1 MPPAPVATPPC
12 GTLLPALEPEPLDWT
27 CVVSSSSSSSSS
39 SPASAGAA
47 PMASAAE
54 VAAMTERTR
63 FCLKSNGAPFSMGR
77 NVSIVRARPRH
88 GNNGRRS
95 DERRSRLIAA
105 RAGVGVPRVT
115 SRSWRAPA
123 VDLGLACAV
132 VGAISVVLFPIAELD
147 PGVSSGVLYVLGV
160 LLLATRRGLRA
171 GLAASVFSA
180 AALDY
185 FHADPVGTFYAKDPG
200 DLVAVAVLLGTAA
213 VATLIGN
220 RARHDAERIRLREVE
235 ASRARVIQAADE
247 ERRRVVRDLHD
258 GAQQRLVHTVI
269 TLKMAR
275 ELMDRDEAAAL
286 VAEALDNAQRATQ
299 ELGELAHGIL
309 PSVLTHGGL
318 RAGIDAL
325 AARMPVPVETD
336 VPSVRLA
343 PAVEATAYFVTAEA
357 LTNVAKHARARRVW
371 VSATVRAR
379 GLEVRVDDD
388 GVGGARRDGTGLL
401 GLQDR
406 LAALH
411 GRVRGGS

>member
-1 MPPAPVATPPC
+1 
-12 GTLLPALEPEPLDWT
+12 
-27 CVVSSSSSSSSS
+27 
-39 SPASAGAA
+39 
-47 PMASAAE
+47 
-54 VAAMTERTR
+54 
-63 FCLKSNGAPFSMGR
+63 
-77 NVSIVRARPRH
+77 
-88 GNNGRRS
+88 
-95 DERRSRLIAA
+95 LIAA
-105 RAGVGVPRVT
+105 PAGVGVPDVT
-115 SRSWRAPA
+115 TRSWRAAA

-132 VGAISVVLFPIAELD
+132 VGAITAVLFPIAEFD

-171 GLAASVFSA
+171 GLAASVISA
-180 AALDY
+180 AALEF
-185 FHADPVGTFYAKDPG
+185 FHADPVGTLFAKDPG
-200 DLVAVAVLLGTAA
+200 DLVAIAVLLVTAT
-213 VATLIGN
+213 VASLIGN

-275 ELMDRDEAAAL
+275 DRLDGDEAATL
-286 VAEALDNAQRATQ
+286 VDEALHNAQRANQ
-299 ELGELAHGIL
+299 ELRELAHGIL

-357 LTNVAKHARARRVW
+357 LTNVAKHARARRVR
-371 VSATVRAR
+371 VSAKVGERD
-379 GLEVRVDDD
+379 LEVRVDDD
-388 GVGGARRDGTGLL
+388 GVGGARSDGSGLL

-406 LAALH
+406 LAALD
-411 GRVRGGS
+411 GRLRVETPLGGGTRVTAEIPLPPAR

>member
-27 CVVSSSSSSSSS
+27 CVVSFSSSSSS
-39 SPASAGAA
+39 SPARAGAA
-47 PMASAAE
+47 PMASAAA
-54 VAAMTERTR
+54 VAAMTDRTR
-63 FCLKSNGAPFSMGR
+63 FCLKSTALPSRWIGTPP
-77 NVSIVRARPRH
+77 IVRARPRH
-88 GNNGRRS
+88 GNNGGRS
-95 DERRSRLIAA
+95 HDRRSRLIAA

-132 VGAISVVLFPIAELD
+132 VGAITVVLFPIAELD

-160 LLLATRRGLRA
+160 LLLATRRGLLA

-275 ELMDRDEAAAL
+275 ELMDRDEA
-286 VAEALDNAQRATQ
+286 
-299 ELGELAHGIL
+299 
-309 PSVLTHGGL
+309 
-318 RAGIDAL
+318 
-325 AARMPVPVETD
+325 
-336 VPSVRLA
+336 
-343 PAVEATAYFVTAEA
+343 
-357 LTNVAKHARARRVW
+357 
-371 VSATVRAR
+371 
-379 GLEVRVDDD
+379 
-388 GVGGARRDGTGLL
+388 
-401 GLQDR
+401 
-406 LAALH
+406 
-411 GRVRGGS
+411 

>member
-1 MPPAPVATPPC
+1 M
-12 GTLLPALEPEPLDWT
+12 
-27 CVVSSSSSSSSS
+27 
-39 SPASAGAA
+39 
-47 PMASAAE
+47 
-54 VAAMTERTR
+54 
-63 FCLKSNGAPFSMGR
+63 
-77 NVSIVRARPRH
+77 I
-88 GNNGRRS
+88 
-95 DERRSRLIAA
+95 
-105 RAGVGVPRVT
+105 
-115 SRSWRAPA
+115 
-123 VDLGLACAV
+123 
-132 VGAISVVLFPIAELD
+132 LFPIAELD

-180 AALDY
+180 AALAY
-185 FHADPVGTFYAKDPG
+185 FHADPVGTLYAKDPG
-200 DLVAVAVLLGTAA
+200 DLVALAVLLVTAS
-213 VATLIGN
+213 VASLIGD
-220 RARHDAERIRLREVE
+220 RARHDAERVRLREVE
-235 ASRARVIQAADE
+235 ASRARVIRAADE

-275 ELMDRDEAAAL
+275 DRLDGDDRAAL
-286 VAEALDNAQRATQ
+286 VEEALDNARQATQ
-299 ELGELAHGIL
+299 ELRELAHGIL

-318 RAGIDAL
+318 RAGIEAL

-357 LTNVAKHARARRVW
+357 LTNVVKHARARRVW
-371 VSATVRAR
+371 VSATVRER

-406 LAALH
+406 LAALD
-411 GRVRGGS
+411 GRLRVESRRSGGTSVTAEIPLAPAR

>member
-1 MPPAPVATPPC
+1 
-12 GTLLPALEPEPLDWT
+12 
-27 CVVSSSSSSSSS
+27 
-39 SPASAGAA
+39 
-47 PMASAAE
+47 
-54 VAAMTERTR
+54 
-63 FCLKSNGAPFSMGR
+63 
-77 NVSIVRARPRH
+77 
-88 GNNGRRS
+88 
-95 DERRSRLIAA
+95 
-105 RAGVGVPRVT
+105 
-115 SRSWRAPA
+115 
-123 VDLGLACAV
+123 
-132 VGAISVVLFPIAELD
+132 VVLFPIAELD

-185 FHADPVGTFYAKDPG
+185 FHADPVGTLDGKDPG
-200 DLVAVAVLLGTAA
+200 DLVAIAVLLVTAG
-213 VATLIGN
+213 VASLIGN

-269 TLKMAR
+269 TLKMAL
-275 ELMDRDEAAAL
+275 ELLDGDEAAAL
-286 VAEALDNAQRATQ
+286 VEEALDNAQRATQ
-299 ELGELAHGIL
+299 ELRELAHGIL
-309 PSVLTHGGL
+309 PSVLTRGGL

-371 VSATVRAR
+371 VSATVRER

-388 GVGGARRDGTGLL
+388 GVGGARRDGAGLL

-406 LAALH
+406 LAAVD
-411 GRVRGGS
+411 GRLRVESRRSGGTSVTAEIPLGR

>member
-27 CVVSSSSSSSSS
+27 CVVSSSSPSSS

-47 PMASAAE
+47 PIASAAE
-54 VAAMTERTR
+54 VAAMTDKTR
-63 FCLKSNGAPFSMGR
+63 FCLKSNGTPFSMGR
-77 NVSIVRARPRH
+77 TASIIRARPRH

-160 LLLATRRGLRA
+160 LLLATRRGLLA

-200 DLVAVAVLLGTAA
+200 DFVAIAVLL
-213 VATLIGN
+213 
-220 RARHDAERIRLREVE
+220 
-235 ASRARVIQAADE
+235 
-247 ERRRVVRDLHD
+247 
-258 GAQQRLVHTVI
+258 
-269 TLKMAR
+269 
-275 ELMDRDEAAAL
+275 
-286 VAEALDNAQRATQ
+286 
-299 ELGELAHGIL
+299 
-309 PSVLTHGGL
+309 
-318 RAGIDAL
+318 
-325 AARMPVPVETD
+325 
-336 VPSVRLA
+336 
-343 PAVEATAYFVTAEA
+343 VTAS
-357 LTNVAKHARARRVW
+357 VA
-371 VSATVRAR
+371 S
-379 GLEVRVDDD
+379 L
-388 GVGGARRDGTGLL
+388 
-401 GLQDR
+401 
-406 LAALH
+406 
-411 GRVRGGS
+411 